1 MAIDFRVGLLRV
13 MSKAAALQDE
23 IFRKWLS
30 DNGAIYPKI
39 KFRRSFGGMEASHGN
54 VLVESMFVPVP

>member
-1 MAIDFRVGLLRV
+1 

-39 KFRRSFGGMEASHGN
+39 KFRRSFGGMETSDGSILVGN
-54 VLVESMFVPVP
+54 VFVPVP